1 MRKNWISEGEVDL
14 RNPSRMEGQE
24 WAMDVAEGKR
34 SRGMLSGT
42 SHQSNSFCVRGWD
55 AVPITCPK
63 RPKGWRFE
71 TG

>member
-1 MRKNWISEGEVDL
+1 MLNYEENWISKGEVDL

-42 SHQSNSFCVRGWD
+42 SHQR
-55 AVPITCPK
+55 
-63 RPKGWRFE
+63 
-71 TG
+71 